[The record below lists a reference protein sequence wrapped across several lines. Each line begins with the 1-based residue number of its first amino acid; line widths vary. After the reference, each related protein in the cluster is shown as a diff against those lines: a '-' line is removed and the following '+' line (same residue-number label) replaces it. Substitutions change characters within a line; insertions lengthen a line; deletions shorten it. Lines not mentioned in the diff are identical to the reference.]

1 MLYILL
7 QTGQQAAT
15 TAAGGAKQTTQ
26 ASPYSSLIFFALIF
40 GVMYFLMIRPQ
51 QKRAKE
57 TQRMLESLQQN
68 DRVVT
73 ASGIYGRVANI
84 KPDKNTVVVEIDD
97 TNHVKVEMQRS
108 AIVAILTQRD
118 EAVTVK

>member
-7 QTGQQAAT
+7 QAGQQAAGT
-15 TAAGGAKQTTQ
+15 TGGATAPK

-57 TQRMLESLQQN
+57 TQRMLDALQTN
-68 DRVVT
+68 DRVMT
-73 ASGIYGRVANI
+73 SSGIYGRVVSI
-84 KPDKNTVVVEIDD
+84 KPDKNIVVVEIDD
-97 TNHVKVEMQRS
+97 TNHVKVEMQKA
-108 AIVAILTQRD
+108 AIVSILNQRD

>member
-7 QTGQQAAT
+7 EAGTQAAGT
-15 TAAGGAKQTTQ
+15 TGGKTANPG
-26 ASPYSSLIFFALIF
+26 SPYSSLIFFAVIF

-57 TQRMLESLQQN
+57 TQRMLASLQQN
-68 DRVVT
+68 DKVIT
-73 ASGIYGRVANI
+73 NTGIYGRVISI
-84 KPDKNTVVVEIDD
+84 KPDKDIVVVEIDE

-108 AIVAILTQRD
+108 AIAAILNLRENVDT
-118 EAVTVK
+118 TVK